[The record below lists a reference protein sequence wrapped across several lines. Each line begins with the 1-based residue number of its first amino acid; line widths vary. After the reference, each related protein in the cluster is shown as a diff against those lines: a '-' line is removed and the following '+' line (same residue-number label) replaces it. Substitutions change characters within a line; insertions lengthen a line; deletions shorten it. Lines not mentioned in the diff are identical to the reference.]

1 MLSAPPRDA
10 DAFVSALVFAAALS
24 ISALPVIA
32 KTLMNLDLYRSDLG
46 MLVVASAIFNNL
58 VGWLIFSIAIG
69 MTRDTGLSG
78 FERLHGPL
86 FVVLFALFV
95 LSVGRLLL
103 HRALPWIQ
111 YRTGGPSGVLGFTL
125 ALALLSGA
133 FTEGFGVHALFG
145 SLLVGMALGDSIHLR
160 EHTRETIRQ
169 FASSFFAP
177 LFFASL
183 GLQIHFVAH
192 FDGLLTL
199 IVLAIACAGKI
210 LGSRLGARRAEF
222 RRQEAWA
229 ARFDMNA
236 RGAMEIC
243 LALLALQAGLISQ
256 ELFVALVIVAL
267 LTSMASGPAI
277 QAVLRQGVP
286 PRFVQYLSRQA
297 FRSPLRA
304 VDCWEAIRELSEAA
318 AAAAGLTLEAVEAA
332 VTARERI
339 LPTGLGNG
347 VAVPHARMDDWRG
360 RSPRSVF
367 SLPESISTLRTA
379 KLPTWSFWSL
389 FPGRTTARP
398 FSSSRTS
405 QKSSTKAG
413 RRKNSSRPLTS
424 DRSWRS

>member
-111 YRTGGPSGVLGFTL
+111 YRAGGPSGVLGFTL

-210 LGSRLGARRAEF
+210 LGSRLGARWAEL

-229 ARFDMNA
+229 ASFDMNA

-243 LALLALQAGLISQ
+243 LALLALQAGLIRQ
-256 ELFVALVIVAL
+256 ELFAAL

-405 QKSSTKAG
+405 QKSSTKGKPDGAKTPPG
-413 RRKNSSRPLTS
+413 R
-424 DRSWRS
+424 